1 MFLPWLYKPFN
12 LSTVEKLVGVILAML
27 TYWIDYPV
35 GMATLFMLCGAVM
48 GSMKGHPKHLKGQTY
63 MQDTGQLISNYKLLQ
78 VNILYVC
85 VFSL

>member
-35 GMATLFMLCGAVM
+35 GMATLFMLCGARSWAAWR
-48 GSMKGHPKHLKGQTY
+48 GIQSIWKARPTCKI
-63 MQDTGQLISNYKLLQ
+63 QDS
-78 VNILYVC
+78 
-85 VFSL
+85 